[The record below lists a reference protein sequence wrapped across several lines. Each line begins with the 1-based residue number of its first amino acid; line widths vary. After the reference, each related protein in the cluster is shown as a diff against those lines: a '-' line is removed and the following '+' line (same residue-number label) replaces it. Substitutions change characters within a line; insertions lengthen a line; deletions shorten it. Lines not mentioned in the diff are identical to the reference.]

1 MHLELKQ
8 TDKENITKSILEKY
22 AKASV
27 AMEGSF
33 RYPTGAPALKKLGYE
48 EVRLRYKTGF
58 NSSGK
63 TEGVLISAKKP

>member
-1 MHLELKQ
+1 MI
-8 TDKENITKSILEKY
+8 NS
-22 AKASV
+22 
-27 AMEGSF
+27 
-33 RYPTGAPALKKLGYE
+33 TGFE